1 MRLRPRELALYTG
14 RLLGP
19 AIGLFFIVAA
29 ASKALDPVAF
39 AGQIEAYELVSGA
52 ALTRA
57 MAWFFIGVETL
68 VGTCLL
74 FGVQRRPALLAA
86 AAMLT
91 LFTGITAWAWAR
103 GQQHACGCF
112 GTLVERTPA
121 QTFFEDLVLLAC
133 VGLAMWYRPPSRRT
147 VAMWRRWAVAWVA
160 ILGMV
165 IPPVIGAYSPALDEG
180 KSLSDLGLEAYL
192 PSDPDA
198 RTIYAFLEPLGTGP
212 DYQVLQELAY
222 RGVPVVGLCS
232 AAEEQI
238 EEFRWS
244 AGPPFE
250 VVSVSGP
257 TLRRLSQDRRGA
269 FLVEHGKVTQIW
281 RGTIPDALDPSWGV
295 AAQAP
300 PQAIDT
306 TVDEEVRR

>member
-1 MRLRPRELALYTG
+1 MRFGPRELALHAG
-14 RLLGP
+14 RLLAP
-19 AIGLFFIVAA
+19 ALGLFFMFAA

-39 AGQIEAYELVSGA
+39 AGQIEAYELVTGA

-57 MAWFFIGVETL
+57 LAWFFIGLETV
-68 VGTCLL
+68 VGACLL

-86 AAMLT
+86 AAMLF
-91 LFTGITAWAWAR
+91 LFTGVAGWAWAR

-121 QTFFEDLVLLAC
+121 QTLFEDLVLLAC
-133 VGLAMWYRPPSRRT
+133 VGLGLWYRPGSRRALA
-147 VAMWRRWAVAWVA
+147 VWRRWAVGSVV

-165 IPPVIGAYSPALDEG
+165 IPPVIGAYSPALNEG

-192 PSDPDA
+192 PSEPDA
-198 RTIYAFLEPLGTGP
+198 RTIYAFLEPLGTGS

-222 RGVPVVGLCS
+222 SGVRVVGLCS
-232 AAEEQI
+232 AEEEEI
-238 EEFRWS
+238 EAFRWS
-244 AGPPFE
+244 AGPAFE

-269 FLVEHGKVTQIW
+269 FLVEHEKVTQIW
-281 RGTIPDALDPSWGV
+281 RGEIPDTRDPSRGV

-306 TVDEEVRR
+306 TVDEEVR